1 MDKIRE
7 NRTFA
12 IKYGKLYDGEQQVL
26 VFLKVLWYANKCIVT
41 DFEFIFSLVKKM
53 TFVSKGMAQNSG
65 KSHLCNVKYGKL
77 YDGEQQ
83 VLVFLK
89 VLWYANKCIVTDFR
103 IHLFSG
109 QKNDFCIKRDGSK
122 FGKIALC
129 NVKYGKLYDGEQQVL
144 VFLKALWYAN
154 KCIVTDLRIHLFSG
168 QKNDFCIKRDGSK
181 FRKIAICNV
190 KYGKLYDGEK
200 HVLVFLKVLW
210 YANKCIVTDFRI
222 HLFSGKKNDFCIKR
236 DGSKFGKIAPLQCKI
251 W

>member
-1 MDKIRE
+1 ME
-7 NRTFA
+7 SNRCWYFR
-12 IKYGKLYDGEQQVL
+12 KYSGMPTSVSWQ
-26 VFLKVLWYANKCIVT
+26 I
-41 DFEFIFSLVKKM
+41 FEFIFSLVKKM

-109 QKNDFCIKRDGSK
+109 ETKYFCIKRDGSK
-122 FGKIALC
+122 FG
-129 NVKYGKLYDGEQQVL
+129 
-144 VFLKALWYAN
+144 
-154 KCIVTDLRIHLFSG
+154 
-168 QKNDFCIKRDGSK
+168 
-181 FRKIAICNV
+181 KIAICNV

-210 YANKCIVTDFRI
+210 YANKLSWQIFEFIFSLVTKMT
-222 HLFSGKKNDFCIKR
+222 SVSKR
-236 DGSKFGKIAPLQCKI
+236 DDLKFGKIAIL
-251 W
+251 